1 MKFLADIEVEEGLKD
16 SSGDLGS
23 NGQVLSSTGSGTNW
37 ITSNPGDITGVTAGT
52 GMTGGGTS
60 GTVTLNVIGG
70 TGITANANNITID
83 ATVATL
89 AGTQTFTNKS
99 GNISMWTNNSG
110 YTTNTGTTTASN
122 TQTFTNK
129 SGNISQW
136 TNDSGYVTSSGGSMS
151 SWIIKEGNGTE
162 STTVTNGET
171 VTFAQGTG
179 IRSEMTST
187 SSGGT
192 ITITNTQPNIVQTT
206 ITGNAGSATVLQTAR
221 TIAGVSFNGSANIS
235 LNNNAITNGA
245 GYITSASLPTVNNG
259 TLTMTTSTGL
269 DGGATFTA
277 NQSGASTFAVTLD
290 LNELGAGGT
299 LVGTD
304 SLVAVNGTVSNK
316 QLISSIPLSIF
327 NNNAGWTSNT
337 GDITGVTAGTN
348 LNGGGTSGA
357 VTLNLDAA
365 IELTS
370 VQYGSGVT
378 LSESSDRAD
387 LLYINSSTSGW
398 GGIQIGNTSNE
409 FIFSLMGDGATGG
422 IYDDQNSDWIIQWS
436 ENSEVRL
443 YHNAVEKLNTS
454 AAGVTVTGDLIVTGG
469 DITLNGTGRI
479 QGVDTVSAT
488 TDAANKAYVD
498 AVNVGVTQIT
508 AGTNVTISP
517 AGGTG
522 NVTINAASGG
532 SSLWSTDTNGITYS
546 GSVGVNIASS
556 TLVDLR
562 VGTGGFRSE
571 GIIYSAGTLTIGGDL
586 SASNGV
592 GAVGQ
597 VLTSGGSGNGA
608 SFRDN
613 FNSDT
618 TGEPSG
624 SDQMVNI
631 VSLTQA
637 EYDAGTPV
645 STTLY
650 IIT

>member
-1 MKFLADIEVEEGLKD
+1 
-16 SSGDLGS
+16 
-23 NGQVLSSTGSGTNW
+23 
-37 ITSNPGDITGVTAGT
+37 
-52 GMTGGGTS
+52 
-60 GTVTLNVIGG
+60 
-70 TGITANANNITID
+70 
-83 ATVATL
+83 
-89 AGTQTFTNKS
+89 
-99 GNISMWTNNSG
+99 
-110 YTTNTGTTTASN
+110 
-122 TQTFTNK
+122 
-129 SGNISQW
+129 
-136 TNDSGYVTSSGGSMS
+136 
-151 SWIIKEGNGTE
+151 
-162 STTVTNGET
+162 
-171 VTFAQGTG
+171 
-179 IRSEMTST
+179 
-187 SSGGT
+187 
-192 ITITNTQPNIVQTT
+192 
-206 ITGNAGSATVLQTAR
+206 
-221 TIAGVSFNGSANIS
+221 
-235 LNNNAITNGA
+235 
-245 GYITSASLPTVNNG
+245 
-259 TLTMTTSTGL
+259 
-269 DGGATFTA
+269 
-277 NQSGASTFAVTLD
+277 
-290 LNELGAGGT
+290 
-299 LVGTD
+299 
-304 SLVAVNGTVSNK
+304 
-316 QLISSIPLSIF
+316 
-327 NNNAGWTSNT
+327 
-337 GDITGVTAGTN
+337 
-348 LNGGGTSGA
+348 
-357 VTLNLDAA
+357 
-365 IELTS
+365 
-370 VQYGSGVT
+370 
-378 LSESSDRAD
+378 
-387 LLYINSSTSGW
+387 
-398 GGIQIGNTSNE
+398 
-409 FIFSLMGDGATGG
+409 MGDGATGG